1 MQISNKFQNLISNIQ
16 IYCLEFDFSK
26 IDIYLD
32 FVFLGFDFPRFFMPW
47 LIKINNIISV
57 FNDS

>member
-32 FVFLGFDFPRFFMPW
+32 FVFLGFDFS
-47 LIKINNIISV
+47 KV
-57 FNDS
+57 FHALVNQDQ